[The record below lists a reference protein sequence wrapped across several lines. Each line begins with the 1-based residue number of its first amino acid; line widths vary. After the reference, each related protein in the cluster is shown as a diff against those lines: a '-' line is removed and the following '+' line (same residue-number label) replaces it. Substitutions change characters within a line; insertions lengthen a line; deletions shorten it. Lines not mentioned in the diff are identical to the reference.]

1 MFFTLNQPSLV
12 NILSRTQQR
21 FWQTI
26 LWTVA
31 GSLLIAISAQ
41 IAIPL
46 KPVPLTF
53 QSATVLLLGMVFG
66 ARLAGYM
73 VLAYLV
79 EGFCGLPVFANFYS
93 GLAMLTDPT
102 IGYLV
107 GFLPAA
113 MLSGYLVQ
121 RGWGRSWFSTFCAA
135 CLGAVIIFA
144 AGVTGLACF
153 VGWKTA
159 FTLGVAPFL
168 ITEPVKLL
176 VTALIAPRFWREQ
189 KTH

>member
-1 MFFTLNQPSLV
+1 MSFALTKPSLV
-12 NILSRTQQR
+12 NVLNHTQKS
-21 FWQTI
+21 FLQTL
-26 LWTVA
+26 LWVLA
-31 GSLLIAISAQ
+31 GSLVIAVSAQ
-41 IAIPL
+41 ISIPL
-46 KPVPLTF
+46 KPAPITF

-73 VLAYLV
+73 VLAYLA

-113 MLSGYLVQ
+113 IVSGYLVQ
-121 RGWGRSWFSTFCAA
+121 CGWGRSWFSTFCAA

-144 AGVTGLACF
+144 GGVIGLACF
-153 VGWKTA
+153 VGWKAA
-159 FTLGVAPFL
+159 FVLGVAPFL
-168 ITEPVKLL
+168 VTEPIKLL
-176 VTALIAPRFWREQ
+176 VVSLIAPRFWREQ
-189 KTH
+189 QTH

>member
-1 MFFTLNQPSLV
+1 MYFALTKPALV

-26 LWTVA
+26 LWAVA

-66 ARLAGYM
+66 ARLGGYM
-73 VLAYLV
+73 VLAYLI

-93 GLAMLTDPT
+93 GLAMLTDPS

-113 MLSGYLVQ
+113 ILSGYLVQ
-121 RGWGRSWFSTFCAA
+121 HGWGRNWFSTFCAA
-135 CLGAVIIFA
+135 VLGAIVIFA
-144 AGVTGLACF
+144 AGVIGLSCF
-153 VGWKTA
+153 MSWKTA
-159 FTLGVAPFL
+159 FAVGVAPFL
-168 ITEPVKLL
+168 VTEPVKLL
-176 VTALIAPRFWREQ
+176 VVSVIAPRFWREQ
-189 KTH
+189 KSH

>member
-1 MFFTLNQPSLV
+1 MFFTLTKPSLV
-12 NILSRTQQR
+12 NILSRAQQR
-21 FWQTI
+21 FWQTV
-26 LWTVA
+26 LWTLA
-31 GSLLIAISAQ
+31 GSLLIAISAH

-73 VLAYLV
+73 VLAYLI
-79 EGFCGLPVFANFYS
+79 EGACGLPVFANFYS
-93 GLAMLTDPT
+93 GLAVLTDPT

-121 RGWGRSWFSTFCAA
+121 HGWGRNWFSTFCAA
-135 CLGAVIIFA
+135 VLGAVVIFA

-153 VGWKTA
+153 VGWKSA
-159 FTLGVAPFL
+159 FALGVAPFL
-168 ITEPVKLL
+168 VTEPIKLL
-176 VTALIAPRFWREQ
+176 VTAFIAPRFWREQ
-189 KTH
+189 KAN